1 MKILTNGGRRK
12 RGNLMARILVI
23 DDDPMARIVISEM
36 LISEGHEPFMAN
48 DGSEGLEAFFKEKF
62 DLVITDIIMPG
73 VEGIQTIIE
82 LRKKF
87 QDVKIIAV
95 SGGGRLG
102 AYSHLELAEKIGAQK
117 TLAKPIRKS
126 KLLDAVNELLDSE

>member
-1 MKILTNGGRRK
+1 
-12 RGNLMARILVI
+12 MARILVI
-23 DDDPMARIVISEM
+23 DDDPMARTVISEM
-36 LISEGHEPFMAN
+36 LVSEGHEPFLAS
-48 DGSEGLEAFFKEKF
+48 DGSDGLEAFFKERF

-87 QDVKIIAV
+87 WDVKIIAV

>member
-1 MKILTNGGRRK
+1 
-12 RGNLMARILVI
+12 MARILVI
-23 DDDPMARIVISEM
+23 DDDPMARTVISEM
-36 LISEGHEPFMAN
+36 LISEGHDPFLAN

-73 VEGIQTIIE
+73 VEGIETIIE

-117 TLAKPIRKS
+117 TLAKPIRKNI
-126 KLLDAVNELLDSE
+126 LINAVNQLLNSE